1 MQPYCV
7 CLYVLIDPCAPSC
20 MSYKSTHHYANPHR
34 QCTYNITQHTC
45 ACIHVGMIDDVDSID
60 DTLTKSTEIVKRM
73 YRKVKTDSVL
83 WVMAF
88 LILICIIIIVAKES
102 KKD

>member
-1 MQPYCV
+1 
-7 CLYVLIDPCAPSC
+7 
-20 MSYKSTHHYANPHR
+20 
-34 QCTYNITQHTC
+34 
-45 ACIHVGMIDDVDSID
+45 MIDDVDSID